1 MGKKNKV
8 VPLGVS
14 TPVTPTTPKKEEEM
28 FQSKNQKKK
37 KKLLVKKEPPKFSE
51 ECEKIASMFKEILA
65 EKYETI
71 DTPII
76 YYLSDI
82 LSAQNNPL
90 TKIRD
95 QDVLKILNLFFI
107 ETGIS
112 KEENVSE
119 VSNNL
124 LQVLYA
130 KEILKKVEMLDTT
143 VKVLENAIN
152 LNRTIGDKLLEESFI
167 DKVSVNTNVIL
178 FVFF

>member
-1 MGKKNKV
+1 
-8 VPLGVS
+8 VS
-14 TPVTPTTPKKEEEM
+14 TPSTPTTPKKDEEM

-51 ECEKIASMFKEILA
+51 ECEKIASIFKEILA
-65 EKYETI
+65 EKYDTI

-90 TKIRD
+90 TKIKD

-112 KEENVSE
+112 QEEKVSE
-119 VSNNL
+119 ISNHL
-124 LQVLYA
+124 LQVLYS
-130 KEILKKVEMLDTT
+130 KEILKQVQMLDST
-143 VKVLENAIN
+143 VKVLETAIN

-167 DKVSVNTNVIL
+167 DKVSVNTNVS
-178 FVFF
+178 FFFF